1 MPKGASRSEAPFID
15 FSSSS
20 SSAVPANISF
30 AEPLGDLPFGA
41 ELHSVTRRFSFAPVK
56 SIDYHNVLDR
66 VNVSRRRLLKLS
78 ATGQLH
84 NQVTAAVGAVLGNP
98 FQVLVLSYC
107 HHEATRQNV
116 RRACIG
122 NSSFN
127 PVSNCDRPT
136 CELGKLSV
144 LRQVISEELLDSRP
158 CRVYHIDD
166 SLGSSQGAS

>member
-41 ELHSVTRRFSFAPVK
+41 ELHGVTRRFSFAPVMG
-56 SIDYHNVLDR
+56 IDYHNVLDR

-98 FQVLVLSYC
+98 FQVLVLLSPRGNPT
-107 HHEATRQNV
+107 E
-116 RRACIG
+116 RASGLHWQLILQ
-122 NSSFN
+122 
-127 PVSNCDRPT
+127 PR
-136 CELGKLSV
+136 LQ
-144 LRQVISEELLDSRP
+144 LRQAHL
-158 CRVYHIDD
+158 
-166 SLGSSQGAS
+166 